1 MTGSREEMT
10 SVGRMRA
17 ADTTRVGRV
26 MITDRQGRDDF
37 GDNK

>member
-1 MTGSREEMT
+1 
-10 SVGRMRA
+10 VRA

-37 GDNK
+37 GDEK